1 VPERVLLQPSS
12 QEYSLH
18 RQQYDALTEDL
29 EAEGVLVRVL
39 PTEHIFPT
47 STTGRFYD
55 VIVHVGEVASTIVGA
70 TLIQTVRRRLRDGQP
85 RLGKVYLA
93 NGEEHEFSLDSEDE

>member
-1 VPERVLLQPSS
+1 MPERVLLQPSP

-18 RQQYDALTEDL
+18 RQQYDALIEDL

-39 PTEHIFPT
+39 PTEHVLPT
-47 STTGRFYD
+47 SATGQFYD
-55 VIVHVGEVASTIVGA
+55 LIVQVGEVASTIVGA
-70 TLIQTVRRRLRDGQP
+70 TLIEIVRRRLRDGQP

-93 NGEEHEFSLDSEDE
+93 NGEEHEFSLDAEDE